1 MSADHHLSCTYPII
15 AFIQWK
21 GKLNNAGC
29 FFFFYWIY
37 LNTIVMLTLTQLS
50 PGDSS
55 IAVPQSQTLSLQVF
69 SKFWGKKCSQGRQG
83 LGKRLFILP
92 LSFWIERNT
101 FLGDLFLRSTI
112 FMKAHT
118 IFSKLFSFF
127 SLKIYS
133 NHLKVKDYSQQ
144 QQQKILPLT
153 WNLLLLQEKNDFKFQ
168 EASICSIKSGWYIQ
182 FIGVKPRI

>member
-1 MSADHHLSCTYPII
+1 
-15 AFIQWK
+15 
-21 GKLNNAGC
+21 
-29 FFFFYWIY
+29 
-37 LNTIVMLTLTQLS
+37 MLTLTQLS

-69 SKFWGKKCSQGRQG
+69 SEFWGKKCSQGRQG

-101 FLGDLFLRSTI
+101 FLGDLFLKSTI

-133 NHLKVKDYSQQ
+133 NHLKGLFSTTTAKNTATHMKFAST
-144 QQQKILPLT
+144 PR
-153 WNLLLLQEKNDFKFQ
+153 EK
-168 EASICSIKSGWYIQ
+168 
-182 FIGVKPRI
+182 